1 MTIYSQVLKFFY
13 RHIPPSKA
21 GGLLLLILLY
31 SVDVNFKN
39 TGSASCIT
47 R

>member
-13 RHIPPSKA
+13 HRIPPSKA
-21 GGLLLLILLY
+21 GEWLLLIY
-31 SVDVNFKN
+31 ISREFE
-39 TGSASCIT
+39 